1 MAGLVGA
8 LQALGATRQRDG
20 SWVVDCGA
28 LQLGSLFGGDLTGQ
42 AMGVVAGEAITFKS
56 PPELAAC
63 GKVWMTDVADE
74 DAFCQALGVALDEL
88 REQVRGA
95 LQTLRRL
102 GCKARLQ
109 APDPRARGTLT
120 RADRVVGVVIDAGGD
135 LIVDEVDGEALP
147 TDRQA
152 SMMAPDEATTA
163 EFLQLVD
170 GVLAGL
176 EGLEATG
183 VAAAPSLS
191 KEELR
196 ELQAALD
203 DDDDDDDSEDGD
215 AAGFD
220 DSDDDER
227 TAAGVPMPVPS
238 RPRPPAPVRDDVD
251 DDAPGTL
258 EIKAGNVA
266 TMPLPRP
273 GAHAAFDDDDEDVE
287 PPTAT
292 LTTPIAKPTLA
303 PAVAPPRPAVVTRAA
318 AVADVADDD
327 DDPFDGI
334 GEPTATR
341 PVDLRPTAVP
351 PSDGGLLYAFDDDS
365 DIGNAEDDVDVDVAV
380 DVDDD
385 GAFAA
390 SPTSVQA
397 QTTPPAPVSPSPAA
411 AAAHPA
417 IAGRDDDDFEESTAA
432 LPHGNGDEDFDDGK
446 TRALVVDEAL
456 LARLKRGDD
465 AEKAAPM
472 PARATPT
479 PSSPPAPPPP
489 TLPLQAVPRPG
500 DDDDGFEVD
509 MPATSAV
516 GALRVETRAED
527 EGASMPVPP
536 PVEDD
541 SSIASAFADD
551 FDASAAGFESDD
563 DLPADDEV
571 TLTPPRPEPPVQ
583 VQAQAQ
589 LPTLA
594 LPVVQVQAPAPA
606 TPVQATGPFDED
618 DQELHEL
625 EMRAAALEAELA
637 TIRSRIKAL
646 RAAIEPTGTATAPA
660 PPATATTAQLR
671 PAPAEQPR
679 VGDSDEGE
687 GETAAGAGLTSLPSL
702 QSIDVH
708 EIQAPR
714 SARAQA
720 PTGNSLLDAFDDD
733 DGPAGDA
740 SGFDDH
746 DDDAPAA
753 APAPAPVERSDE
765 DVVSLAAL
773 QGALKELGVL
783 GEGGGETQVAAS
795 VMNFAP
801 ADDDGGD
808 VFGSG
813 PGGDSLAEARPASD
827 LSVEATRIRTSRP
840 SSIALVVEDE
850 RARDRLKK
858 HLADR
863 FSALIEA
870 SDGESAMGLRGIG
883 DVDAIVFVR
892 PRRDGGTLASFS
904 RLEHLPQRP
913 RVLVISADDAFDDVP
928 AVDLRLPLG
937 QRASEVARQ
946 VLDGLEQLGVPLMPA
961 A

>member
-1 MAGLVGA
+1 M
-8 LQALGATRQRDG
+8 
-20 SWVVDCGA
+20 DCAA
-28 LQLGSLFGGDLTGQ
+28 LQLGSLFGGDLAGQ
-42 AMGVVAGEAITFKS
+42 AVGVVAGEAITFKG

-63 GKVWMTDVADE
+63 GKVWMTGVADE
-74 DAFCQALGVALDEL
+74 DTFCQALGVALDEL
-88 REQVRGA
+88 RDQVRNA

-120 RADRVVGVVIDAGGD
+120 RGDRIVGVVIDAGGD
-135 LIVDEVDGEALP
+135 LVVDEVDGEALP
-147 TDRQA
+147 TDKQA
-152 SMMAPDEATTA
+152 SMMAPDEATVA
-163 EFLQLVD
+163 EFLELVD
-170 GVLAGL
+170 GVLATL
-176 EGLEATG
+176 EGLETTG
-183 VAAAPSLS
+183 VAAAPTLS

-196 ELQAALD
+196 ELQAAL
-203 DDDDDDDSEDGD
+203 DDDDSEDGD

-227 TAAGVPMPVPS
+227 TAAGVPMPVPA
-238 RPRPPAPVRDDVD
+238 RPRAPLRDDGG
-251 DDAPGTL
+251 DAPGTL
-258 EIKAGNVA
+258 EIKANSIP
-266 TMPLPRP
+266 TMPLPRIDR
-273 GAHAAFDDDDEDVE
+273 HAAFDDDDEDME

-292 LTTPIAKPTLA
+292 LTTPIAKPTL
-303 PAVAPPRPAVVTRAA
+303 PVAGRPAAPTRSV
-318 AVADVADDD
+318 AVADVGGDD

-341 PVDLRPTAVP
+341 PIDVRPTAVP
-351 PSDGGLLYAFDDDS
+351 ASDGGLMDALDS
-365 DIGNAEDDVDVDVAV
+365 SEEHSAEADVDVAV
-380 DVDDD
+380 EIDDVDDASAEDGD

-390 SPTSVQA
+390 HPTSVQA
-397 QTTPPAPVSPSPAA
+397 TGPHNPEPVP
-411 AAAHPA
+411 HPHRA
-417 IAGRDDDDFEESTAA
+417 IAAEDDDNGDFEESTAA
-432 LPHGNGDEDFDDGK
+432 LPHGGDDEDFDDGK

-465 AEKAAPM
+465 EKAAP
-472 PARATPT
+472 A
-479 PSSPPAPPPP
+479 PAPPVTAPPMAAAPVATPVAAPPVVVAPMAPLPP
-489 TLPLQAVPRPG
+489 THA
-500 DDDDGFEVD
+500 DDAGFDLDVQ
-509 MPATSAV
+509 TSAI
-516 GALRVETRAED
+516 GAIRVETRAEH
-527 EGASMPVPP
+527 EGASLPAAPP
-536 PVEDD
+536 PIGGDT
-541 SSIASAFADD
+541 SLASAFDDDD
-551 FDASAAGFESDD
+551 FDASADGFDSDD
-563 DLPADDEV
+563 GAPGDDDV
-571 TLTPPRPEPPVQ
+571 TLTPPRPEVAPPST
-583 VQAQAQ
+583 AS
-589 LPTLA
+589 
-594 LPVVQVQAPAPA
+594 
-606 TPVQATGPFDED
+606 PFDD
-618 DQELHEL
+618 GPADHAGDELREL
-625 EMRAAALEAELA
+625 ELRAAALEAELA
-637 TIRSRIKAL
+637 AVRGRIGIL
-646 RAAIEPTGTATAPA
+646 RAGLEPTGTATAPA
-660 PPATATTAQLR
+660 PPVAVSVVTAQLR
-671 PAPAEQPR
+671 PTEQPR

-687 GETAAGAGLTSLPSL
+687 VETAASAGLTSLPSL

-708 EIQAPR
+708 EIQSPR
-714 SARAQA
+714 SARSVAA
-720 PTGNSLLDAFDDD
+720 PAGNSLLDAFDDD
-733 DGPAGDA
+733 EGPSGDA

-746 DDDAPAA
+746 SDA
-753 APAPAPVERSDE
+753 APAPAPAPAVAPDE

-801 ADDDGGD
+801 ADDDDGD
-808 VFGSG
+808 VFGSVS
-813 PGGDSLAEARPASD
+813 GGDSLAESGPASASD

-870 SDGESAMGLRGIG
+870 ADGESAMGLRGIG

-904 RLEHLPQRP
+904 QLEHLPQRP